1 MILPEHCKYVAVRDY
16 DDQISSPVIGERI
29 YFSTRYV
36 IVFWQKKAAIY
47 EVLSEGEELL
57 RSISAVVRISDFAE
71 THIYTQKIDIFNRS
85 KLIATAAGLC
95 KPPIKAAVFQGF
107 DLHWTF
113 VSDPDPSAVTEIEVF
128 DISPPD
134 PPYLVTLIERLE
146 AAGIFGDLSV
156 RFTPIVQDL
165 RKLNTDAVFPCS
177 ASGVGSS
184 HLNRRKVDVP
194 ENAVLV
200 GCDISRQ
207 VFETRFRRHK
217 LAHVNI
223 CPTKTI
229 RPQKPFIAKC
239 CKSTRLG
246 PIELLG
252 VPGYIVHWGAN
263 SYEVAAAV
271 RNLLCAIQE
280 EESKKPV

>member
-1 MILPEHCKYVAVRDY
+1 MMFPEHCKHVAVRNY
-16 DDQISSPVIGERI
+16 DDQISPPVIGERI

-36 IVFWQKKAAIY
+36 VVFWQKEAAIY
-47 EVLSEGEELL
+47 EVHSEGEGLL
-57 RSISAVVRISDFAE
+57 RSISAVFKISDFEE

-95 KPPIKAAVFQGF
+95 TPPIKAAVFQGF

-113 VSDPDPSAVTEIEVF
+113 VSDPDPRAVMEIEVF

-146 AAGIFGDLSV
+146 AAGVFGDLSV
-156 RFTPIVQDL
+156 RFAPIVQDL
-165 RKLNTDAVFPCS
+165 RKLSANAVFPCS
-177 ASGVGSS
+177 ASGVGLS
-184 HLNRRKVDVP
+184 HLNRRKVDIP

-207 VFETRFRRHK
+207 VFETRFPK
-217 LAHVNI
+217 QNLAHVNI

-252 VPGYIVHWGAN
+252 APGYIVHWGATP
-263 SYEVAAAV
+263 YEVVAAV
-271 RNLLCAIQE
+271 RNLCAMRQK
-280 EESKKPV
+280 ESK

>member
-1 MILPEHCKYVAVRDY
+1 MIFPEHCKQVAVRDC
-16 DDQISSPVIGERI
+16 DDQISPPVIGERI

-36 IVFWQKKAAIY
+36 VVFWQKKAAIY
-47 EVLSEGEELL
+47 EVRSEGEGLL
-57 RSISAVVRISDFAE
+57 CSISSVHRISDFEE
-71 THIYTQKIDIFNRS
+71 THIYTQKIDIFNRG
-85 KLIATAAGLC
+85 KLIAVAARLC
-95 KPPIKAAVFQGF
+95 TPPIKTAVFQGF

-113 VSDPDPSAVTEIEVF
+113 VSDPDTTAVTEIEVF

-146 AAGIFGDLSV
+146 AAGVFGDLSV
-156 RFTPIVQDL
+156 RFAPIVQDL
-165 RKLNTDAVFPCS
+165 RKLSTDAVFPCS

-184 HLNRRKVDVP
+184 HLNRRKVGIP

-207 VFETRFRRHK
+207 VFETRFPK
-217 LAHVNI
+217 QKISHVNI
-223 CPTKTI
+223 CPTTAI
-229 RPQKPFIAKC
+229 RPRKPFIAKC

-263 SYEVAAAV
+263 PYEVVAAV
-271 RNLLCAIQE
+271 RNLCVTLHK
-280 EESKKPV
+280 ESK